1 MGASW
6 PNHAL
11 LRLNFVR
18 RVETGL
24 WLDSLELKLVWIL
37 GLIEGKVLDDV
48 QVKDVRA
55 VGSPLAVFILI
66 KYLPINL
73 HTLNSRIFNVKSFAH
88 GLALRYHSWN
98 R

>member
-37 GLIEGKVLDDV
+37 GLIEGEILYYIQVEDVSTVCSLLVL
-48 QVKDVRA
+48 
-55 VGSPLAVFILI
+55 FILI